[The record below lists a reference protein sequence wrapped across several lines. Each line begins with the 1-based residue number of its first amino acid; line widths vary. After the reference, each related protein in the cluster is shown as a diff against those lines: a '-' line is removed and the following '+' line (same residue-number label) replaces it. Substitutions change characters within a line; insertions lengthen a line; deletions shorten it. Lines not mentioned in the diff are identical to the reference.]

1 MISSII
7 FLIVLAITVFLFYRS
22 VSIIIKNIK
31 LGKPFE
37 IKDQKEKRWKTMF
50 LVAIGQSKMVKKP
63 VAGVLHIMVYVGFII
78 VNVEML
84 EIMLDGITGSHRI
97 FAFLPYY
104 NVLVSIF
111 EVFALAVITA
121 CLVFLFRRNGLRLSR
136 FHNAEMTSWPKLDA
150 NIILITE
157 VLLMSAL
164 FSMNAADQVLQS
176 LGTEHY
182 TVTGGFLISGLL
194 VPLFSN
200 FSESTLLFIEGFGW
214 WFHIVG
220 VFAFLNYIPH
230 SKHFHVFLAFPNVY
244 YSKLK
249 PAAYISNMEAVT
261 AEVKIAMGIISEEE
275 AGTEEVARF
284 GAKDVRD
291 LTWKSLADAY
301 TCTECGRCTDVC
313 PANITGKKLSPRKII
328 MDTRDRL
335 EIVGKGVA
343 KEGDSFDDNKALWG
357 DFISPEELWACTT
370 CNACTTE
377 CPVNIDHVSIIMEL
391 RRYSSLEEAS
401 TPPTLNAALTN
412 IENNGAPWQYA
423 QDDRMLWADGMDV
436 PVMANVFGA
445 GKKPEYLFWVSS
457 AGAFDDRYKKVIRSF
472 TKILNHLKTDF
483 AVLGIEESDSGDLAR
498 RSGNEMLFQMQALM
512 NIEVLNSYEVK
523 KIVCCDP
530 HDFNT
535 LKNEYSDL
543 GGNYEV
549 IHHTQFLQEQ
559 IDAGNLKIDGDA
571 FEGSTITYHDP
582 CYLGRGNGEYD
593 APRSVL
599 AAIPS
604 VKVEMEKNKASSLCC
619 GAGGG
624 QMFKEAEE
632 GEKEIFMERTEQALE
647 TGCTIVATACP
658 FCMAMISDGIKYKEK
673 EAEVKNYDIAELV
686 AISMKL

>member
-22 VSIIIKNIK
+22 VSIIIQNIK
-31 LGKPFE
+31 LGKPLD

-50 LVAIGQSKMVKKP
+50 LVAIGQRKMVKRP
-63 VAGVLHIMVYVGFII
+63 VAGVLHLMVYVGFII

-84 EIMLDGITGSHRI
+84 EIMLDGIAGSHRI

-111 EVFALAVITA
+111 EIFALAVIIA

-136 FHNAEMTSWPKLDA
+136 FHKAEMTAWPKLDA

-157 VLLMSAL
+157 ILLMSAL

-176 LGTEHY
+176 LGAEHY
-182 TVTGGFLISGLL
+182 TETGAFLISGLL
-194 VPLFSN
+194 VPLFAN

-220 VFAFLNYIPH
+220 VFAFLNYIPY

-249 PAAYISNMEAVT
+249 PAAYVANMEEVT
-261 AEVKIAMGIISEEE
+261 TEVKIAMGIIPEEE
-275 AGTEEVARF
+275 ASTEEVARF

-291 LTWKSLADAY
+291 LSWKSLADAY

-370 CNACTTE
+370 CNACTNE

-423 QDDRMLWADGMDV
+423 QDDRMLWAEGMDV
-436 PVMANVFGA
+436 PVMADLFGA

-483 AVLGIEESDSGDLAR
+483 AVLGIEESDSGDVAR
-498 RSGNEMLFQMQALM
+498 RAGNEMLFQMQALM
-512 NIEVLNSYEVK
+512 NIEVLDSYEVK

-535 LKNEYSDL
+535 LKNEYADL

-559 IDAGNLKIDGDA
+559 IDAGNLTLGGDV

-599 AAIPS
+599 DAIPS
-604 VKVEMEKNKASSLCC
+604 VKVEMENNKATSLCC

-647 TGCTIVATACP
+647 TGCNIVATACP

-686 AISMKL
+686 ALSMKL

>member
-31 LGKPFE
+31 LGKPFD

-194 VPLFSN
+194 VPLFAN

-261 AEVKIAMGIISEEE
+261 TEVKIAMGIISEEE

-445 GKKPEYLFWVSS
+445 GQKPEYLFWVSS

>member
-1 MISSII
+1 MISSIT
-7 FLIVLAITVFLFYRS
+7 FLVVLAITIFLFYRS
-22 VSIIIKNIK
+22 INTIVTNIN
-31 LGKPFE
+31 LGKPLD
-37 IKDQKEKRWKTMF
+37 IKDQKGKRWKTMF
-50 LVAIGQSKMVKKP
+50 LVAIGQSKMVKRP
-63 VAGVLHIMVYVGFII
+63 IAGILHIMVYVGFIM
-78 VNVEML
+78 VNIEML
-84 EIMLDGITGSHRI
+84 EIMIDGVSGSHRI
-97 FAFLPYY
+97 FAFIPYY
-104 NVLVSIF
+104 NVLVSFF
-111 EVFALAVITA
+111 EVFALMVIVA

-136 FHNAEMTSWPKLDA
+136 FHKAEMTAWPKLDA

-157 VLLMSAL
+157 VLLMTAL
-164 FSMNAADQVLQS
+164 FSMNAADQVLQMK
-176 LGTEHY
+176 GVEHY
-182 TVTGGFLISGLL
+182 PQTGTFLISGFL
-194 VPLFSN
+194 VPLFSGL
-200 FSESTLLFIEGFGW
+200 SVSTLEFVDGFGW

-220 VFAFLNYIPH
+220 VFAFLNYIPY

-249 PAAYISNMEAVT
+249 PATYISNMEAVT
-261 AEVKIAMGIISEEE
+261 NEVKIAMGIISEEE

-291 LTWKSLADAY
+291 LTWKSLSDAY

-313 PANITGKKLSPRKII
+313 PANLTGKKLSPRKII

-343 KEGDSFDDNKALWG
+343 KDGASFDDNKALWG
-357 DFISPEELWACTT
+357 DYISAEELWACTT
-370 CNACTTE
+370 CNACTNE
-377 CPVNIDHVSIIMEL
+377 CPVDIDHVSIIMEL

-401 TPPTLNAALTN
+401 TPATLNAALTN
-412 IENNGAPWQYA
+412 IENNGAPWQYSSE
-423 QDDRMLWADGMDV
+423 DRLLWADGMDV
-436 PVMANVFGA
+436 PVMADVFNS

-457 AGAFDDRYKKVIRSF
+457 AGAFDDRYKKVVRSF
-472 TKILNHLKTDF
+472 VKILNHLKTDF
-483 AVLGIEESDSGDLAR
+483 AVLGKEESDSGDIAR
-498 RSGNEMLFQMQALM
+498 RAGNEMLFQMQALM
-512 NIEVLNSYEVK
+512 NIETLNAYEVK

-559 IDAGNLKIDGDA
+559 IAAGNLIIDGNA

-593 APRSVL
+593 APRDVL

-604 VKVEMEKNKASSLCC
+604 VKVEMKNNKSLSLCC

-624 QMFKEAEE
+624 QMFKEAEP
-632 GEKEIFMERTEQALE
+632 GDKEIFMERTEQALK
-647 TGCTIVATACP
+647 TGCSIVATACP
-658 FCMAMISDGIKYKEK
+658 FCMAMISDGIKYKQK
-673 EAEVKNYDIAELV
+673 EEEVKNYDIAELV
-686 AISMKL
+686 AISMNL

>member
-1 MISSII
+1 
-7 FLIVLAITVFLFYRS
+7 
-22 VSIIIKNIK
+22 
-31 LGKPFE
+31 
-37 IKDQKEKRWKTMF
+37 MF

-194 VPLFSN
+194 VPLFAN

-261 AEVKIAMGIISEEE
+261 TEVKIAMGIISEEE

-423 QDDRMLWADGMDV
+423 QDDRMLWADGMEV
-436 PVMANVFGA
+436 PVMADVFGA

-559 IDAGNLKIDGDA
+559 IDAGKLKIDGDA

-647 TGCTIVATACP
+647 TGCTIIATACP

>member
-31 LGKPFE
+31 LGKPFD

-261 AEVKIAMGIISEEE
+261 TEVKIAMGIISEEE

-445 GKKPEYLFWVSS
+445 GQKPEYLFWVSS

-582 CYLGRGNGEYD
+582 CYLGRGNDEYD

-686 AISMKL
+686 AISMNL

>member
-31 LGKPFE
+31 LGKPFD

-182 TVTGGFLISGLL
+182 TVTGDFLISGLL
-194 VPLFSN
+194 VPLFAN

-261 AEVKIAMGIISEEE
+261 TEVKIAMGIISEEE

-445 GKKPEYLFWVSS
+445 GQKPEYLFWVSS

-686 AISMKL
+686 AISMNL

>member
-7 FLIVLAITVFLFYRS
+7 FLIVLTLTVFLFYRS
-22 VSIIIKNIK
+22 VNIIIKNIK
-31 LGKPFE
+31 LGKPLD
-37 IKDQKEKRWKTMF
+37 IKDQKEKRWKMMF
-50 LVAIGQSKMVKKP
+50 LVAIGQSKMVKRP
-63 VAGVLHIMVYVGFII
+63 IAGVLHLMVYVGFII

-104 NVLVSIF
+104 NVLVSVF
-111 EVFALAVITA
+111 EIFALAVIIA

-136 FHNAEMTSWPKLDA
+136 FHKAEMTSWPKLDA

-164 FSMNAADQVLQS
+164 FAMNAADQALQ
-176 LGTEHY
+176 LHGTEHF
-182 TVTGGFLISGLL
+182 TQTGTFLISGFL
-194 VPLFSN
+194 VPVFMNL
-200 FSESTLLFIEGFGW
+200 SESTLLFIEGFGW
-214 WFHIVG
+214 WFHLVG
-220 VFAFLNYIPH
+220 VFAFLNYIPY

-249 PAAYISNMEAVT
+249 PATYISNMEAVT
-261 AEVKIAMGIISEEE
+261 TEVKIAMGIISEEE

-291 LTWKSLADAY
+291 LSWKSLSDAY

-313 PANITGKKLSPRKII
+313 PANLTGKLLSPRKLI

-343 KEGDSFDDNKALWG
+343 KEGAEFDDNKALWG

-370 CNACTTE
+370 CNACTNE

-401 TPPTLNAALTN
+401 TPATLNAALTN

-423 QDDRMLWADGMDV
+423 QDDRMLWAEGMDI
-436 PVMANVFGA
+436 PVMADMFGA
-445 GKKPEYLFWVSS
+445 GKTPEYLFWVSS

-512 NIEVLNSYEVK
+512 NIEVLDGYEVK

-535 LKNEYSDL
+535 LKNEYADL

-559 IDAGNLKIDGDA
+559 IDSGNLKIDGDA

-599 AAIPS
+599 EAIPS
-604 VKVEMEKNKASSLCC
+604 VKIEMEKNKASSLCC

-632 GEKEIFMERTEQALE
+632 GDKEIFMERTEQALE

-686 AISMKL
+686 ALSMKL

>member
-31 LGKPFE
+31 LGKPFD

-63 VAGVLHIMVYVGFII
+63 VAGILHIMVYVGFII

-182 TVTGGFLISGLL
+182 TLTGGFLISGLL
-194 VPLFSN
+194 VPLFAN

-261 AEVKIAMGIISEEE
+261 TEVKIAMGIISEEE

-370 CNACTTE
+370 CNACTYE

-436 PVMANVFGA
+436 PVLANVFGA

-559 IDAGNLKIDGDA
+559 IDAGKLKIDGDA

-686 AISMKL
+686 AISMNL

>member
-31 LGKPFE
+31 LGKPLD
-37 IKDQKEKRWKTMF
+37 IKDQQSKRWKTMF
-50 LVAIGQSKMVKKP
+50 LVAIGQSKMIKRP
-63 VAGVLHIMVYVGFII
+63 VAGILHIMVYVGFII
-78 VNVEML
+78 VNIEML
-84 EIMLDGITGSHRI
+84 EIMTDGIVGTHRV
-97 FAFLPYY
+97 FAFLPFY
-104 NVLVSIF
+104 NVIISFF
-111 EVFALAVITA
+111 EIFALAVIVA
-121 CLVFLFRRNGLRLSR
+121 CLTFLFRRNGLRLSR
-136 FHNAEMTSWPKLDA
+136 FHKAEMTAWPKLDA

-157 VLLMSAL
+157 VLLMTAL
-164 FSMNAADQVLQS
+164 FSMNAADQVLQ
-176 LGTEHY
+176 LKGIEHY
-182 TVTGGFLISGLL
+182 SITGPFLISGFL
-194 VPLFSN
+194 VPLFSG
-200 FSESTLLFIEGFGW
+200 FSVSTLEFIEGFGW

-220 VFAFLNYIPH
+220 VFAFLNYIPY
-230 SKHFHVFLAFPNVY
+230 SKHFHVFLVFPNVY
-244 YSKLK
+244 FSKLK
-249 PAAYISNMEAVT
+249 PATYISNMEAVT
-261 AEVKIAMGIISEEE
+261 TEVKIAMGIIPEDE

-291 LTWKSLADAY
+291 LTWKNLADAY

-343 KEGDSFDDNKALWG
+343 KEGAEFDDNKALWG

-370 CNACTTE
+370 CNACTNE

-401 TPPTLNAALTN
+401 TPATLNAALTN

-423 QDDRMLWADGMDV
+423 QDDRMLWAEGMDV
-436 PVMANVFGA
+436 PVMADVISA
-445 GKKPEYLFWVSS
+445 GNKPEYLFWVSS
-457 AGAFDDRYKKVIRSF
+457 AGAFDDRYKKVVRSF
-472 TKILNHLKTDF
+472 VKILNHLKTDF
-483 AVLGIEESDSGDLAR
+483 AVLGIEESDSGDIAR
-498 RSGNEMLFQMQALM
+498 RAGNEMLFQMQALM
-512 NIEVLNSYEVK
+512 NIEVLNGYEVK
-523 KIVCCDP
+523 KIVCTDP

-543 GGNYEV
+543 GGNFEV

-559 IDAGNLKIDGDA
+559 IAAGNLEIGGDV
-571 FEGSTITYHDP
+571 FKDSTITFHDP

-593 APRSVL
+593 APRDVL

-604 VKVEMEKNKASSLCC
+604 VKVEMKNNKAFSLCC

-632 GEKEIFMERTEQALE
+632 GDKEIYMERTEQALK
-647 TGCTIVATACP
+647 TGCNIVATACP
-658 FCMAMISDGIKYKEK
+658 FCMAMISDGLKYKEK
-673 EAEVKNYDIAELV
+673 EDTVKNYDIAELV
-686 AISMKL
+686 AMSMKL